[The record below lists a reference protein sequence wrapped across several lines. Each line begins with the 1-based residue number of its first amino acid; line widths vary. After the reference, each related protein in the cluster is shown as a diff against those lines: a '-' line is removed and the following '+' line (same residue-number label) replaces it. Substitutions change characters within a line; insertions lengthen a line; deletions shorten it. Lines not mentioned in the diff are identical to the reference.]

1 MNLAETAS
9 TFAEAVL
16 GEQRLAVAGTK
27 EEKLSILD
35 GMLGDSVSFLMNIH
49 ARFLFEDA
57 FHKQRAEG
65 ELSEEQLS
73 ELMLSAQQ
81 QAYAGVFC
89 DEGWNPRF
97 WVSKLHFYIT
107 EIPFYNFPYT
117 FGYLLSL
124 GVYAMAGDLGK
135 DFPERYK
142 KLLIAT
148 GCQETEA
155 AVKST
160 LGQDLTTEGFWNKS
174 LDIVEQRVGQFRE
187 LAES

>member
-1 MNLAETAS
+1 
-9 TFAEAVL
+9 
-16 GEQRLAVAGTK
+16 
-27 EEKLSILD
+27 
-35 GMLGDSVSFLMNIH
+35 
-49 ARFLFEDA
+49 
-57 FHKQRAEG
+57 
-65 ELSEEQLS
+65 
-73 ELMLSAQQ
+73 
-81 QAYAGVFC
+81 
-89 DEGWNPRF
+89 
-97 WVSKLHFYIT
+97 
-107 EIPFYNFPYT
+107 
-117 FGYLLSL
+117 
-124 GVYAMAGDLGK
+124 MAGDMGK